1 MDSNNSKSSLDINS
15 IISEFKVSCS
25 TSSNEDEVKAACT
38 IFFHD
43 LKKMLNINIKGNNEK
58 TSIYGGRA
66 DSIYNHLYFELKKYN
81 LFDKPKGMKQAIYG
95 RDDKDHGIFHY
106 LINYSL
112 EDCHKS
118 PELFK
123 KLLLSKVG
131 ICFDGKFFVF
141 CRFKESPNKETKL
154 YDEYK
159 TKNYPETIP
168 HNLNVEFEI
177 SERFDF
183 DNGIGRVLLY
193 IRSTQRKQLTAKDL
207 CETFAS
213 NKKVTQTS
221 IPYFYNLLSENIENN
236 SRINTLYNEWHRI
249 FGTIYEKQVTDF
261 VKHVSA
267 ITNIYNFE
275 NPKSLD
281 VEKALFIIQTYYSI
295 IIKLLIQNLFHSLK
309 LPLGKVSLIKGK
321 SDLVNMFYGTKDGF
335 NYYINNFFEINF
347 YEWFIFAEDVE
358 YKVINDIIINL
369 NEFETTASVIKPEL
383 VSDVLKL
390 TYESLMP
397 RELRHLMGEYYTVEW
412 LADFT
417 IEQSGYSCNLKES
430 VLDPT
435 CGSGIFLTRL
445 INKYHR
451 KFYGVLDYNKFVN
464 NVVNNFVG
472 FDINPIAVIQAKG
485 NYILALGDIT
495 RLTSPITIPI
505 YMCDSILV
513 PTVHAK
519 QKENIDFVS
528 INTSVGDFKL
538 PLLKNRIESDIFLNI
553 LSDSILSDYKTY
565 EDFYGRLRAEVGIE
579 LSEREQEL
587 AMSFFDQLLNLHLSG
602 KDGFWPIILKN
613 SFAPL
618 FCKQKFDYIIG
629 NPPWIAWKAM
639 SDSYRNLTLDIWLS
653 YGIFEKSAYDKK
665 TSHDDFA
672 MAVTYVVIDHYLK
685 EKGCATLILP
695 QTFVKSLKGGEG
707 FRKFCITRDKKEI
720 PFCVESVYDMLNV
733 NPFKGIASNKTSVY
747 KFRKNKKMKYP
758 MNSYF
763 EYGILEGQSID
774 IKMPYEIVKK
784 KLYRKE
790 LTARP
795 INKNIRS
802 PWLTVDSDTW
812 NQISPYLGESIYKDN
827 ARKGV
832 EPCGAK
838 GVYLIK
844 IKDSIQAKV
853 KIANVIERSRLPE
866 AKDLGVH
873 IDFIEN
879 NFIYPLV
886 GGRNIEKWGINDNL
900 YILVPHENNT
910 GKKIQNGISEQT
922 LKQKYPR
929 TYKWLYYF
937 HDLLLSTRI
946 RSGKFFDKEKHP
958 WYRLDNV
965 GPYTFSKYKV
975 LWQEQAHAMR
985 SCVVSTIYHEAL
997 GEKVVLT
1004 DSKVLF
1010 LSFDSEDEAYYVC
1023 GILNSENIEVVIQN
1037 YTINTNRGIDIVNNI
1052 RIPQFSEDNEL
1063 HKNIAYY
1070 SKLAHKAYIQKDTPQ
1085 IKVCEDKINE
1095 IVPLVFNM
1103 NNSE

>member
-1 MDSNNSKSSLDINS
+1 MEKQSIEPSLDINR
-15 IISEFKVSCS
+15 IISEFKDSCS
-25 TSSNEDEVKAACT
+25 KTSNEDEVKAACT

-43 LKKMLNINIKGNNEK
+43 LGKLLKINIKSNNEK

-81 LFDKPKGMKQAIYG
+81 LFDKSKGIEQAVYG
-95 RDDKDHGIFHY
+95 RNNKDHGIFHY
-106 LINYSL
+106 LVNYSL
-112 EDCHKS
+112 EDCHNS

-123 KLLLSKVG
+123 NILLSKVG
-131 ICFDGKFFVF
+131 ICFDGKTFIF
-141 CRFKESPNKETKL
+141 CRFKESSNKETEL
-154 YDEYK
+154 YDNYK
-159 TKNYPETIP
+159 TKNYPDKIP
-168 HNLNVEFEI
+168 HKLNVEFEI

-183 DNGIGRVLLY
+183 DSGVGHVLLY
-193 IRSTQRKQLTAKDL
+193 IRSTQRKQLTSKEL
-207 CETFAS
+207 CETFAN
-213 NKKVTQTS
+213 NKEITQRT
-221 IPYFYNLLSENIENN
+221 IPYLYNLLGNSIEKKNN
-236 SRINTLYNEWHRI
+236 SRIITLYDEWHRI

-267 ITNIYNFE
+267 ITNVYNFE
-275 NPKSLD
+275 NSESLD

-309 LPLGKVSLIKGK
+309 LPLGKVSLIKNK
-321 SDLVNMFYGTKDGF
+321 SDLENMFYGTKDGF
-335 NYYINNFFEINF
+335 NFYINNFFEINY
-347 YEWFIFAEDVE
+347 YEWFIFAEDVD
-358 YKVINDIIINL
+358 YKVINDIIIHL

-417 IEQSGYSCNLKES
+417 IEQSGYNCKLNES

-445 INKYHR
+445 INKFHQS
-451 KFYGVLDYNKFVN
+451 FYGVLDYNKFVN
-464 NVVNNFVG
+464 HVVNNFVG

-519 QKENIDFVS
+519 QKDNSDFVS
-528 INTSVGDFKL
+528 IKTSVGEFKL
-538 PLLKNRIESDIFLNI
+538 PLLENRTDSDIFLNI
-553 LSDSILSDYKTY
+553 LSDCVLSDYNKY
-565 EDFYGRLRAEVGIE
+565 EDFYGRLKTETGLE
-579 LSEREQEL
+579 LSEKEQRL
-587 AMSFFDQLLNLHLSG
+587 AMSFFDQLLNLHSSG

-653 YGIFEKSAYDKK
+653 YGIFEKSPYDKK

-685 EKGCATLILP
+685 DKGCATLILP

-707 FRKFCITRDKKEI
+707 FRKFCITRDGKEI
-720 PFCVESVYDMLNV
+720 PFCVESVYDMLYV

-747 KFRKNKKMKYP
+747 KFRKNRRMTYP
-758 MNSYF
+758 MNSYY
-763 EYGILEGQSID
+763 EYGILAGQSID
-774 IKMPYEIVKK
+774 IKMSYEVVKD
-784 KLYRKE
+784 KLFRKE

-795 INKNIRS
+795 INDNLRS
-802 PWLTVDSDTW
+802 PWLTVDPKTW
-812 NQISPYLGESIYKDN
+812 NQIKPYLGESVYKKN

-838 GVYLIK
+838 GVYLVE
-844 IKDSIQAKV
+844 IKDHIQNKV
-853 KIANVIERSRLPE
+853 KIGNLIERSRLPE

-873 IDFIEN
+873 VDFVEN
-879 NFIYPLV
+879 DFIYPMV
-886 GGRNIEKWGINDNL
+886 GGRNIEKWGVNGHL
-900 YILVPHENNT
+900 FILVPHENNT
-910 GKKIQNGISEQT
+910 GKKIQNGIAESI
-922 LKQKYPR
+922 LKQKYPK
-929 TYKWLYYF
+929 TYKWLFYF
-937 HDLLLSTRI
+937 HDLLLNTRI
-946 RSGKFFDKEKHP
+946 RSGKFFDKDKHP

-965 GPYTFSKYKV
+965 GPYTFCKYKV
-975 LWQEQAHAMR
+975 LWQEQAHAMK
-985 SCVVSTIYHEAL
+985 SCVVSTINHEGL
-997 GEKVVLT
+997 GDKTVLT

-1023 GILNSENIEVVIQN
+1023 GILNSENIEIVIQN

-1052 RIPQFSEDNEL
+1052 KIPQYSAMNKQ
-1063 HKNIAYY
+1063 HKEIAQF
-1070 SKLAHKAYIQKDTPQ
+1070 SKLAHKAYIQKDLAC
-1085 IKVCEDKINE
+1085 IKECEDKINE
-1095 IVPLVFNM
+1095 IVPKIFNQK
-1103 NNSE
+1103 

>member
-1 MDSNNSKSSLDINS
+1 MTQKDINS
-15 IISEFKVSCS
+15 IISHFKKSCIKS
-25 TSSNEDEVKAACT
+25 INEDEIKAACNT
-38 IFFHD
+38 FFHD
-43 LKKMLNINIKGNNEK
+43 LKELLNIDIRSNNEK
-58 TSIYGGRA
+58 TSIHGGRA
-66 DSIYNHLYFELKKYN
+66 DSIYNHLYFELKKYK
-81 LFDKPKGMKQAIYG
+81 LFDKSKGIEQAIYG
-95 RDDKDHGIFHY
+95 RNNKDHGVFHY

-112 EDCHKS
+112 EDCHDS
-118 PELFK
+118 SELFK
-123 KLLLSKVG
+123 QLLLNKVG
-131 ICFDGKFFVF
+131 ICFDGDSFIF
-141 CRFKESPNKETKL
+141 CRFKDSPNKEMDL

-159 TKNYPETIP
+159 TKNYPLSIP
-168 HNLNVEFEI
+168 HKLNVDFEI

-183 DNGIGRVLLY
+183 DNGIKRILLY
-193 IRSTQRKQLTAKDL
+193 IRSIQRKQLTAKEL

-213 NKKVTQTS
+213 TTEISQNT
-221 IPYFYNLLSENIENN
+221 IPYLYRLLNENIEIN
-236 SRINTLYNEWHRI
+236 SRIRTLYNEWYRI

-267 ITNIYNFE
+267 ISDVYHFE
-275 NPKSLD
+275 SAESLD
-281 VEKALFIIQTYYSI
+281 VEKALFVIQTYYSI
-295 IIKLLIQNLFHSLK
+295 IIKLLIQNLFHSLR
-309 LPLGKVSLIKGK
+309 LPLGKVSLINSK
-321 SDLVNMFYGTKDGF
+321 SDLVGMFYGAKDGF
-335 NYYINNFFEINF
+335 NLYISNFFEINF
-347 YEWFIFAEDVE
+347 FEWFILAENVD
-358 YKVINDIIINL
+358 YKILNDIVVHL
-369 NEFETTASVIKPEL
+369 DEFETTASVIKPEL

-417 IEQSGYSCNLKES
+417 IEKSGYSCKLNES

-445 INKYHR
+445 INKFHHQY
-451 KFYGVLDYNKFVN
+451 YSGLDYNSYINHVI
-464 NVVNNFVG
+464 NNFVG

-485 NYILALGDIT
+485 NYILSLGDVT

-519 QKENIDFVS
+519 QKENNDFVS
-528 INTSVGDFKL
+528 IMTSVGDFKL
-538 PLLKNRIESDIFLNI
+538 PLLKSRVESDQFLNI
-553 LSDSILSDYKTY
+553 LSDSILSDYKTF
-565 EDFYGRLRAEVGIE
+565 EDFNGRLKTETGIE

-587 AMSFFDQLLNLHLSG
+587 SRSFFDQLLNLHLSG

-618 FCKQKFDYIIG
+618 FCKQKFDYVIG

-653 YGIFEKSAYDKK
+653 YGIFEKNAYDKK

-685 EKGCATLILP
+685 DKGCATLILP

-707 FRKFCITRDKKEI
+707 FRKFCITRDGKEI
-720 PFCVESVYDMLNV
+720 PFSVDCVYDMLKV
-733 NPFKGIASNKTSVY
+733 NPFKGIATNKTSVY

-758 MNSYF
+758 MNCYY
-763 EYGILEGQSID
+763 EYGIKEGSNID
-774 IKMPYEIVKK
+774 IKMPYVIVKDL
-784 KLYRKE
+784 LYNNV

-795 INKNIRS
+795 INNNARS
-802 PWLTVDSDTW
+802 PWLTVNTETW
-812 NQISPYLGESIYKDN
+812 NLINPFLGRSVYKND
-827 ARKGV
+827 ARKGI

-838 GVYLIK
+838 GVYLIT
-844 IKDSIQAKV
+844 IKGYAQNFV
-853 KIANVIERSRLPE
+853 KIENLIERSRLPE
-866 AKDLGVH
+866 AKELGVH
-873 IDFIEN
+873 IDYVESDFV
-879 NFIYPLV
+879 YPMV
-886 GGRNIEKWGINDNL
+886 GGRNIEKWGINGNL

-910 GKKIQNGISEQT
+910 GTKIQNGITESV
-922 LKQKYPR
+922 LKQQYPK

-946 RSGKFFDKEKHP
+946 RSGKFFDKDKHP

-975 LWQEQAHAMR
+975 LWQEQAHEMK
-985 SCVVSTIYHEAL
+985 SCVVSTIFNEGL
-997 GEKVVLT
+997 GDKVVLT

-1010 LSFDSEDEAYYVC
+1010 LSLDNEEEAYYVC
-1023 GILNSENIEVVIQN
+1023 GILNSKIIETVIQN

-1052 RIPQFSEDNEL
+1052 KIPKYSSRNTK
-1063 HKNIAYY
+1063 HKDIVGY
-1070 SKLAHKAYIQKDTPQ
+1070 SKQAHAAYLQNDIETMKR
-1085 IKVCEDKINE
+1085 CEDKINE
-1095 IVPLVFNM
+1095 IVPIVFVHKK
-1103 NNSE
+1103 SS

>member
-1 MDSNNSKSSLDINS
+1 MNSKDFKSSLDINN
-15 IISEFKVSCS
+15 IISEFKESCS
-25 TSSNEDEVKAACT
+25 KSTNEDEVKAACT

-43 LKKMLNINIKGNNEK
+43 LKNLLNIDIRSNNEK

-81 LFDKPKGMKQAIYG
+81 LFDKSKGINDAVYG
-95 RDDKDHGIFHY
+95 RNSKDHGIFHY
-106 LINYSL
+106 LVNYSL
-112 EDCHKS
+112 EDCHDS

-123 KLLLSKVG
+123 NLLLSKVG
-131 ICFDGKFFVF
+131 ICFDGKSFIF
-141 CRFKESPNKETKL
+141 CRFKESANKETDL
-154 YDEYK
+154 YDNYK
-159 TKNYPETIP
+159 TKNYPEAIP
-168 HNLNVEFEI
+168 HKLNVEFEI
-177 SERFDF
+177 SERFNF
-183 DNGIGRVLLY
+183 DNGVGRVLLY
-193 IRSTQRKQLTAKDL
+193 IRSTQRKQLTAKEL
-207 CETFAS
+207 CDTFAN
-213 NKKVTQTS
+213 NKEITQKS
-221 IPYFYNLLSENIENN
+221 IPYLYKLLNESLDRKN
-236 SRINTLYNEWHRI
+236 SQIITLYNEWYRI

-267 ITNIYNFE
+267 ITNVYNFE
-275 NPKSLD
+275 NIESLD

-309 LPLGKVSLIKGK
+309 LPLGKVSLINNKN
-321 SDLVNMFYGTKDGF
+321 DLTNMFYGAKDGF
-335 NYYINNFFEINF
+335 NSYISNFFEINY
-347 YEWFIFAEDVE
+347 YEWFIYAEDVE
-358 YKVINDIIINL
+358 YKVINEIIINL
-369 NEFETTASVIKPEL
+369 NDFETTASVIKPEL

-417 IEQSGYSCNLKES
+417 IEQSGYSCNLNES

-445 INKYHR
+445 INKYYRRFHN
-451 KFYGVLDYNKFVN
+451 VQDYNKFVN
-464 NVVNNFVG
+464 HVVNNFVG

-519 QKENIDFVS
+519 QKENSDFVS
-528 INTSVGDFKL
+528 ITTSVGEFKL
-538 PLLKNRIESDIFLNI
+538 PLLENRIDSDNFLNI
-553 LSDSILSDYKTY
+553 LSDSILSGYNKYD
-565 EDFYGRLRAEVGIE
+565 DFYGRLKTEVGLV
-579 LSEREQEL
+579 LSNREQEF
-587 AMSFFDQLLNLHLSG
+587 AMSFFNQLLDLHTSG
-602 KDGFWPIILKN
+602 RDGFWPIILKN

-685 EKGCATLILP
+685 DNGCATLILP

-707 FRKFCITRDKKEI
+707 FRKFCITRDGKEI
-720 PFCVESVYDMLNV
+720 PFCVESVYDMLHV

-747 KFRKNKKMKYP
+747 KFRKNRKMIYP
-758 MNSYF
+758 MNTYY
-763 EYGILEGQSID
+763 EYGIRSGQNID
-774 IKMPYEIVKK
+774 IKMSYVVVKE
-784 KLYRKE
+784 KLFRKE

-795 INKNIRS
+795 INENLRS
-802 PWLTVDSDTW
+802 PWLTVDSKTW
-812 NQISPYLGESIYKDN
+812 NQISPYLGESVYKKN

-838 GVYLIK
+838 GVYLVEIK
-844 IKDSIQAKV
+844 GFIQDKV
-853 KIANVIERSRLPE
+853 KIANLIERSRLQE

-879 NFIYPLV
+879 EFIYPMV
-886 GGRNIEKWGINDNL
+886 GGRNIEKWGVNGNL
-900 YILVPHENNT
+900 FILVPHENNT
-910 GKKIQNGISEQT
+910 GKKIQNGIAEDI
-922 LKQKYPR
+922 LKQKYPK
-929 TYKWLYYF
+929 TYKWLFYF

-965 GPYTFSKYKV
+965 GPYTFCKYKV
-975 LWQEQAHAMR
+975 LWQEQAHAMK
-985 SCVVSTIYHEAL
+985 SCVVSTISHL
-997 GEKVVLT
+997 GIGEKVVLT

-1010 LSFDSEDEAYYVC
+1010 LSFDNEDEAHYVC
-1023 GILNSENIEVVIQN
+1023 AILNSKNIETVIQN
-1037 YTINTNRGIDIVNNI
+1037 YTINTNRGIDIVENI
-1052 RIPQFSEDNEL
+1052 KIPLFDPDNIEHQEISSL
-1063 HKNIAYY
+1063 
-1070 SKLAHKAYIQKDTPQ
+1070 SKQAHLSFKQNHFEKI
-1085 IKVCEDKINE
+1085 IECEDQINKLVSKI
-1095 IVPLVFNM
+1095 F
-1103 NNSE
+1103 